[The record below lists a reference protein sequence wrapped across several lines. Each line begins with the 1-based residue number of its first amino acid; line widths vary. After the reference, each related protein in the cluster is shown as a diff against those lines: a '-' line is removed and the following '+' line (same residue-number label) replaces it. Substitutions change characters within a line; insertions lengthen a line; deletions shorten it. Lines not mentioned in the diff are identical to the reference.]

1 MLNLLL
7 AVLSSS
13 VIAILMRISSGRVQ
27 AGKTMLAV
35 NYLICALLGAAYAG
49 FDFPGP
55 QVSGFGFTLG
65 LSAVSGFL
73 FLAGF
78 VSQQVNIRKNGIVL
92 SSIFM
97 KLGLLVPFLLSVLVF
112 RENPTLPQLTGFFLA
127 IGAIVLINL
136 KQDDTAAKPG
146 PGLLLLLLLCG
157 SCDATSKV
165 FEAFGPQSLENQF
178 LFLTFLV
185 ACLLCVGLVLRDRER
200 PGMQDIL
207 FGVLIGVPN
216 FFASK
221 FLLGALGKLPAVVV
235 FPTFS
240 VGTLLI
246 VTLAGV
252 LAFREKLNRRQWI
265 ALGIIL
271 VALALLN
278 L

>member
-1 MLNLLL
+1 MLYLLL
-7 AVLSSS
+7 AVFSSS
-13 VIAILMRISSGRVQ
+13 VISVLMRISSHRVQ
-27 AGKTMLAV
+27 AGRTMLAV
-35 NYLICALLGAAYAG
+35 NYLICALLSAVYAG
-49 FDFPGP
+49 FDFCGP
-55 QVSGFGFTLG
+55 ETPGFGFTLVLG
-65 LSAVSGFL
+65 LVSGCL
-73 FLAGF
+73 FLGGF
-78 VSQQVNIRKNGIVL
+78 VSQQVNIRKSGIVL
-92 SSIFM
+92 SAIFM

-112 RENPTLPQLTGFFLA
+112 REQPTLVQLAGFFLA
-127 IGAIVLINL
+127 ISSIILINL
-136 KQDDTAAKPG
+136 KQDTSAAKPG
-146 PGLLLLLLLCG
+146 PGLFLLLLLCG
-157 SCDATSKV
+157 SCDATNKV
-165 FEAFGPQSLENQF
+165 FEVFGPQPLENQF

-185 ACLLCVGLVLRDRER
+185 ACLLCVGLVLKDRER

-207 FGVLIGVPN
+207 FGALIGVPN

-221 FLLGALGKLPAVVV
+221 FLLGALSRLPAVVV

-252 LAFREKLNRRQWI
+252 LVFREKLSRRQWA